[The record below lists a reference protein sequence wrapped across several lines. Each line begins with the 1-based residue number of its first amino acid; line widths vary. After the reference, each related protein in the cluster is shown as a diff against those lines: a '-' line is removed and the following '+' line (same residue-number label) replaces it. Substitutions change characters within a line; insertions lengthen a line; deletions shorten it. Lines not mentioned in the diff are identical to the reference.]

1 MITKV
6 SEITVED
13 LKDYLRISGNLTD
26 ADKKYLAT
34 ILNVAKDYIKNHTGI
49 KEENIDNYSDLVI
62 VAFVLCQDMYDNRA
76 LYIDTDNLNKVVV
89 SILGLHAENL
99 L

>member
-6 SEITVED
+6 SEITVDD
-13 LKDYLRISGNLTD
+13 LKDYLRISGELTN

-34 ILNVAKDYIKNHTGI
+34 ILNVAKDYIKNNTGI
-49 KEENIDNYSDLVI
+49 KEEEIDNYSDLVI
-62 VAFVLCQDMYDNRA
+62 VVYVLCQDMYDTRA
-76 LYIDTDNLNKVVV
+76 LYVDNNNLNKVVT